1 MGYTELIQNI
11 NRELDIELPEK
22 IALNNLEEKLS
33 IHINHLIEKDFEKLV
48 SLLYRIDVSESKLKN
63 LLHIYANENSGIM
76 IARLIIERQLEK
88 IKSRKENTRPAKED
102 DEFEKW

>member
-11 NRELDIELPEK
+11 NKELAIELPEK
-22 IALNNLEEKLS
+22 IALNDLEEKLAA
-33 IHINHLIEKDFEKLV
+33 HINRLIEKDFEKLV

-63 LLHIYANENSGIM
+63 LLHVYANENSGKV
-76 IARLIIERQLEK
+76 IAQLIIERQLEK
-88 IKSRKENTRPAKED
+88 IKSRKENTGRAEEE